1 MMIKYTSKRIKSYI
15 KTAIFSTVAIATLLP
30 SCKSNKLSEAP
41 RVSSFRGNTLPAPPG
56 MVYVPSG
63 TIHYKSSLDSSDVAK
78 NISLSAFF
86 IDKTEVTNS
95 QYRQFVNWVADSI
108 AITDYLNDDQY
119 YLPNTSNNG
128 ATGANGERLIDWKKV
143 KKVSPLWRSKDPSIQ
158 ERLAPMITTEG
169 DRKVLNRDVI
179 RYTFS
184 YRRANSES
192 REYITLT
199 VPVLPAEDR
208 GWRDFPNSQMLY
220 MQASYFERQVFDD
233 PPVVGVTGNQARAYP
248 D

>member
-1 MMIKYTSKRIKSYI
+1 MMIKDTSKRIKSYV
-15 KTAIFSTVAIATLLP
+15 KAAIFGSVAIAIILP
-30 SCKSNKLSEAP
+30 GCKSNRLSEAT
-41 RVSSFRGNTLPAPPG
+41 RVSSFRGTTLPAPPS

-63 TIHYKSSLDSSDVAK
+63 TIHYNSSLDSSDVAK

-95 QYRQFVNWVADSI
+95 QYRDFVNWVADSI
-108 AITDYLNDDQY
+108 TITDYLNDDQY
-119 YLPNTSNNG
+119 YLPNTGNNS

-143 KKVSPLWRSKDPSIQ
+143 RKVSPLWRSKDPSIQ
-158 ERLAPMITTEG
+158 DRLAPMIEVQG

-184 YRRANSES
+184 YRRDNSES

-199 VPVLPAEDR
+199 VPVLPAEDI
-208 GWRDFPNSQMLY
+208 WSRDFPNSQMVS
-220 MQASYFERQVFDD
+220 MDANYFEHQV
-233 PPVVGVTGNQARAYP
+233 
-248 D
+248 